1 MKTALSGA
9 PKINF
14 KRFVYFSPVTKGKE
28 GRQVLIDPQLLP
40 KFLSLVNVGHTSGQS
55 VVSKIEQLRAIGG
68 GIRSH
73 QHLNNAMLHMDKIEN
88 LEVYYKIVQQSG
100 DNSLHPG
107 VYITDINNS
116 SEANGSLP
124 GIYNVIPGHSPKFTQ
139 DTFFEYDQAA
149 IGSAKSSQELYDL
162 AEPWVDKGQHGESCK
177 LSLFYIPEALANGF
191 GCWITPEQKTF
202 DSEKASINLAKT
214 LETTQKYRISVKK
227 GTGARLRIVGDGSK
241 LLARALEL
249 TKGHMDKLEFQFI
262 DPTVD
267 LPPVLAKLQR
277 VSASLNS
284 RSIIS
289 TSRKSQLSLATT
301 LHKVQTQLSTMG
313 RNDDAKQLQGDMA
326 NSLAAL
332 RLGNAQVHHQN
343 AYFLNAVTQAN
354 KLGKWG

>member
-9 PKINF
+9 PKIDF

-40 KFLSLVNVGHTSGQS
+40 KFLSLVNIDQPNGQS
-55 VVSKIEQLRAIGG
+55 AVRKIEQLRAIGG
-68 GIRSH
+68 GIKSH
-73 QHLNNAMLHMDKIEN
+73 QHINNAMLHMDKIEN

-100 DNSLHPG
+100 DNSLQPG

-124 GIYNVIPGHSPKFTQ
+124 GVYNVIPGHTPKFTQ
-139 DTFFEYDQAA
+139 NTFFEYDQAA

-162 AEPWVDKGQHGESCK
+162 AAPWIDKGEYGEKSK
-177 LSLFYIPEALANGF
+177 LSLFFIPEALANGF
-191 GCWITPEQKTF
+191 GCWVTPEQKTF

-214 LETTQKYRISVKK
+214 LETTQKHRISVKK

-249 TKGHMDKLEFQFI
+249 TKGHMDKLELQFI
-262 DPTVD
+262 DPTID
-267 LPPVLAKLQR
+267 LQPVLAKLQR
-277 VSASLNS
+277 VSANLVS

-289 TSRKSQLSLATT
+289 TSRKSQLSLAATQY
-301 LHKVQTQLSTMG
+301 KVQSQLKAMG
-313 RNDDAKQLQGDMA
+313 RDQDAKQLQESTA
-326 NSLAAL
+326 NSVTAL
-332 RLGNAQVHHQN
+332 RVGKAQVHHQN